1 MTEMEFDMAATLTI
15 RIDEALK
22 ADAEEFF
29 DEIGMNM
36 TTAVTCFF
44 KKCLAVGEI
53 PFKLGKMSKHARLL
67 AALHEAE
74 EVANDPNAP
83 TCTDPDK
90 LEEFLLMKYGVRK
103 TSRYKKSLKKMLK
116 RGKDIKKLTN
126 VVLKLAN
133 GEQLPPQYKDHP
145 LSGDLAG
152 LRDCHIENDWVLLYE
167 IKDNLLI
174 LSLAD
179 TGTHSDL
186 GL

>member
-1 MTEMEFDMAATLTI
+1 
-15 RIDEALK
+15 
-22 ADAEEFF
+22 
-29 DEIGMNM
+29 
-36 TTAVTCFF
+36 
-44 KKCLAVGEI
+44 
-53 PFKLGKMSKHARLL
+53 
-67 AALHEAE
+67 
-74 EVANDPNAP
+74 
-83 TCTDPDK
+83 
-90 LEEFLLMKYGVRK
+90 
-103 TSRYKKSLKKMLK
+103 MLK

>member
-1 MTEMEFDMAATLTI
+1 
-15 RIDEALK
+15 
-22 ADAEEFF
+22 
-29 DEIGMNM
+29 
-36 TTAVTCFF
+36 
-44 KKCLAVGEI
+44 
-53 PFKLGKMSKHARLL
+53 
-67 AALHEAE
+67 
-74 EVANDPNAP
+74 
-83 TCTDPDK
+83 
-90 LEEFLLMKYGVRK
+90 MKYGVRK

-145 LSGDLAG
+145 LNGDLAG

>member
-1 MTEMEFDMAATLTI
+1 
-15 RIDEALK
+15 
-22 ADAEEFF
+22 
-29 DEIGMNM
+29 
-36 TTAVTCFF
+36 
-44 KKCLAVGEI
+44 
-53 PFKLGKMSKHARLL
+53 
-67 AALHEAE
+67 
-74 EVANDPNAP
+74 
-83 TCTDPDK
+83 
-90 LEEFLLMKYGVRK
+90 MKYGVRK

>member
-1 MTEMEFDMAATLTI
+1 
-15 RIDEALK
+15 
-22 ADAEEFF
+22 
-29 DEIGMNM
+29 
-36 TTAVTCFF
+36 
-44 KKCLAVGEI
+44 
-53 PFKLGKMSKHARLL
+53 
-67 AALHEAE
+67 
-74 EVANDPNAP
+74 
-83 TCTDPDK
+83 
-90 LEEFLLMKYGVRK
+90 MKYGVRK
-103 TSRYKKSLKKMLK
+103 TLRYKKSIKKMLK
-116 RGKDIKKLTN
+116 RGKDIKKLTE

>member
-1 MTEMEFDMAATLTI
+1 
-15 RIDEALK
+15 
-22 ADAEEFF
+22 
-29 DEIGMNM
+29 
-36 TTAVTCFF
+36 
-44 KKCLAVGEI
+44 
-53 PFKLGKMSKHARLL
+53 
-67 AALHEAE
+67 
-74 EVANDPNAP
+74 
-83 TCTDPDK
+83 
-90 LEEFLLMKYGVRK
+90 MKYGVRK
-103 TSRYKKSLKKMLK
+103 TSRYKKSIKKMLK

-152 LRDCHIENDWVLLYE
+152 LRDCHIENDWALLYE

>member
-1 MTEMEFDMAATLTI
+1 
-15 RIDEALK
+15 
-22 ADAEEFF
+22 
-29 DEIGMNM
+29 
-36 TTAVTCFF
+36 
-44 KKCLAVGEI
+44 
-53 PFKLGKMSKHARLL
+53 
-67 AALHEAE
+67 
-74 EVANDPNAP
+74 
-83 TCTDPDK
+83 
-90 LEEFLLMKYGVRK
+90 MKYGVRK

-174 LSLAD
+174 LSLAE
-179 TGTHSDL
+179 TGTHSDF

>member
-1 MTEMEFDMAATLTI
+1 
-15 RIDEALK
+15 
-22 ADAEEFF
+22 
-29 DEIGMNM
+29 
-36 TTAVTCFF
+36 
-44 KKCLAVGEI
+44 
-53 PFKLGKMSKHARLL
+53 
-67 AALHEAE
+67 
-74 EVANDPNAP
+74 
-83 TCTDPDK
+83 
-90 LEEFLLMKYGVRK
+90 MKYGVRK

-152 LRDCHIENDWVLLYE
+152 LRDCHIETDWVLLYA

>member
-1 MTEMEFDMAATLTI
+1 
-15 RIDEALK
+15 
-22 ADAEEFF
+22 
-29 DEIGMNM
+29 
-36 TTAVTCFF
+36 
-44 KKCLAVGEI
+44 
-53 PFKLGKMSKHARLL
+53 
-67 AALHEAE
+67 
-74 EVANDPNAP
+74 
-83 TCTDPDK
+83 
-90 LEEFLLMKYGVRK
+90 MKYGVRK
-103 TSRYKKSLKKMLK
+103 TSRYKKSIKKMLK

-152 LRDCHIENDWVLLYE
+152 LRDCHIESDWVLLYE

>member
-1 MTEMEFDMAATLTI
+1 
-15 RIDEALK
+15 
-22 ADAEEFF
+22 
-29 DEIGMNM
+29 
-36 TTAVTCFF
+36 
-44 KKCLAVGEI
+44 
-53 PFKLGKMSKHARLL
+53 
-67 AALHEAE
+67 
-74 EVANDPNAP
+74 
-83 TCTDPDK
+83 
-90 LEEFLLMKYGVRK
+90 MKYGVRK

-133 GEQLPPQYKDHP
+133 GEQLPPQYKDHS

>member
-1 MTEMEFDMAATLTI
+1 
-15 RIDEALK
+15 
-22 ADAEEFF
+22 
-29 DEIGMNM
+29 
-36 TTAVTCFF
+36 
-44 KKCLAVGEI
+44 
-53 PFKLGKMSKHARLL
+53 
-67 AALHEAE
+67 
-74 EVANDPNAP
+74 
-83 TCTDPDK
+83 
-90 LEEFLLMKYGVRK
+90 MKYGVRK

-152 LRDCHIENDWVLLYE
+152 LRDCHIEDDWVLLYE